1 MIDRI
6 ARVDV
11 LQGAF
16 AAYRDLR
23 ASARRTY
30 LERMAEAIGGGL
42 PEKRSGSTFI
52 TDGFPEAG
60 GGDASAATEAAPG
73 AEDGSGGDD
82 DDGGDADPEPRRSSS
97 RHPTNGKHLTEENAH
112 DRRPSRADMEKFLG
126 NTKAAVSG
134 ASSSAPTSTTS
145 PSDPS
150 IELWRLPTVLQHV
163 PISRSSWFDGVKAG
177 RYPAPVRLSTRCVA
191 WRSSDIRSLI
201 ASL

>member
-1 MIDRI
+1 MNDRI
-6 ARVDV
+6 DILR
-11 LQGAF
+11 GAC

-30 LERMAEAIGGGL
+30 LERMAEANSGGL

-60 GGDASAATEAAPG
+60 GGASAATEAAPG
-73 AEDGSGGDD
+73 TDSGSGSDD
-82 DDGGDADPEPRRSSS
+82 DDGGDADPEPRRS
-97 RHPTNGKHLTEENAH
+97 RQRPHEDKQHTTKENAH
-112 DRRPSRADMEKFLG
+112 ALRPSRADMEKSLV

-134 ASSSAPTSTTS
+134 AIPAAS
-145 PSDPS
+145 PSIASPCDPS

-163 PISRSSWFDGVKAG
+163 PISRSSWFDGVKSG
-177 RYPAPVRLSTRCVA
+177 RYPAPVRISTRCVA